1 MNQKHSES
9 LYHANAD
16 VTLVEENVLQIN
28 RGITTNVHVNVKNI
42 MIMKKITHGILLH
55 VVVKMENI

>member
-9 LYHANAD
+9 LYHANVD

-28 RGITTNVHVNVKNI
+28 RGITTNVHVIVKNI
-42 MIMKKITHGILLH
+42 MIMKKIIHEILLH